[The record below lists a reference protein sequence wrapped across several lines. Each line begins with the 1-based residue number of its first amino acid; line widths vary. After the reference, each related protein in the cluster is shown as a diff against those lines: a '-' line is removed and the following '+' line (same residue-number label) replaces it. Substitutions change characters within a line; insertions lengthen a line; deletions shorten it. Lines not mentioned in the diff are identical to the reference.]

1 MADEQEPEEMNCD
14 VEPLP
19 YPFVEDDDQKLRCF
33 IAEHYLNAEI
43 DGTILIENMNSIF
56 AWIKDGKAPAR
67 SKTKPQLHAVKPD
80 A

>member
-1 MADEQEPEEMNCD
+1 MADAPDEDME
-14 VEPLP
+14 VEINPLP
-19 YPFVEDDDQKLRCF
+19 YPFVEEDDQKLRCF

-56 AWIKDGKAPAR
+56 SWIKDGKAPAR
-67 SKTKPQLHAVKPD
+67 SKKPTLVKSD